1 MRNKMK
7 QKEYYTLNNIIKIIV
22 LLMDANFRQR

>member
-1 MRNKMK
+1 MTNKMK